1 MKIASRSLLL
11 ATAAMAASLA
21 TGCLSVTGYDAP
33 CPVRTVEDT
42 LKVSVDAVPTQP
54 ESASLASDVASAARR
69 NLANRGFRVVE
80 DGDRD
85 ISVSLGV
92 EQTER
97 NRAGDFIIY
106 EGRVCARA
114 AIGAPGSAAL
124 DETVIEAAGERK
136 LGEAAAT
143 RALSKVLVPQVESWV
158 EKTVTVGKTGVRVQT
173 VSVEYRRVDRLD
185 KPALI
190 DFYADWCG
198 PCKRL
203 APELEKLAAEYG
215 DQIYIYKVNTEKE
228 QELAA
233 LFGIRSIPTLLFIP
247 MTGEPRIAQGALPR
261 NELKKAIDEILL
273 AN

>member
-190 DFYADWCG
+190 DGFVSAVKAEDGVRDCQLVSETWSPRWWGRGDCIAVFRIVYDPGTFPNG
-198 PCKRL
+198 PL
-203 APELEKLAAEYG
+203 
-215 DQIYIYKVNTEKE
+215 NTISVKHPDL
-228 QELAA
+228 ELAVQPSA
-233 LFGIRSIPTLLFIP
+233 R
-247 MTGEPRIAQGALPR
+247 
-261 NELKKAIDEILL
+261 
-273 AN
+273 